1 MYNLELGIYSE
12 NMVSNRVTASSLP
25 ELTLRKVRVRRTA
38 NMPGKT
44 TFWAGSAGTT
54 GVAGCLGSRHFRV
67 RGSEWS
73 RRPIWMFYSHFCC
86 RLWLKLLFCCCFC
99 FCCFAASWL
108 VGNLTHLNAR
118 CTQHLAYN
126 YLLHLNYCCH
136 CCAAS
141 CSCYRSVAAG
151 CSSGEQ
157 NLQRAAGVASF
168 MHSHLPFMI
177 ATIIV
182 ALQFLGLAI
191 VYCCLALLHFIIFLF
206 LFRYAYTT
214 YIYVCMQRNQIPY
227 PRSIYVPAHTH
238 THSSFP
244 RLKHT
249 EMCFSHY
256 SHE

>member
-1 MYNLELGIYSE
+1 
-12 NMVSNRVTASSLP
+12 
-25 ELTLRKVRVRRTA
+25 
-38 NMPGKT
+38 
-44 TFWAGSAGTT
+44 
-54 GVAGCLGSRHFRV
+54 
-67 RGSEWS
+67 
-73 RRPIWMFYSHFCC
+73 MFYSHFCC
-86 RLWLKLLFCCCFC
+86 RLWLMLLFCCCCCCCFC

-157 NLQRAAGVASF
+157 NFQFHGQRAAGVASF

-238 THSSFP
+238 THTVAFP
-244 RLKHT
+244 A
-249 EMCFSHY
+249 
-256 SHE
+256 